1 MNRHYTRQ
9 SLGMQDSIPKKRI
22 KALEIRERL
31 TTVEAAMNNPEYTYR
46 CPKKCPIGKH
56 CFVIKVTEA
65 IKEPMT
71 VLQKCPDRKTDIR
84 IIIGGPRPP

>member
-1 MNRHYTRQ
+1 MRQ
-9 SLGMQDSIPKKRI
+9 
-22 KALEIRERL
+22 
-31 TTVEAAMNNPEYTYR
+31 PEYTYR
-46 CPKKCPIGKH
+46 CPKECPIGKH

>member
-1 MNRHYTRQ
+1 MRH
-9 SLGMQDSIPKKRI
+9 SIPKKRTDV
-22 KALEIRERL
+22 LENREYL
-31 TTVEAAMNNPEYTYR
+31 TRVEVAMNKPEYTYR

-84 IIIGGPRPP
+84 ITIGGPRPP